1 MTEQTNQRPSGTS
14 LGTTNDQT
22 RERPRRRP
30 YSPPL
35 IQSGAAFERVQLQSG
50 CVFFDPLDCDPPCG

>member
-1 MTEQTNQRPSGTS
+1 MMEQPHQPLSGPQTK
-14 LGTTNDQT
+14 DET
-22 RERPRRRP
+22 RENPRRRP
-30 YSPPL
+30 YTPPL